1 VVNFTTVACRI
12 SSRLKRYKNYK
23 NRLILAKVII
33 KNKMSRF
40 YGLLC
45 TYVCIYVFCLSDDN
59 FRKFLRVR
67 KFIFAYPGIRVKFVY
82 EGYRVKAKL
91 TVAKRSQMPVHALIN
106 FRRQFSSVLARW
118 CHGPRLAGGHALD

>member
-1 VVNFTTVACRI
+1 
-12 SSRLKRYKNYK
+12 
-23 NRLILAKVII
+23 
-33 KNKMSRF
+33 MSRF

-82 EGYRVKAKL
+82 EGNRVNVKL
-91 TVAKRSQMPVHALIN
+91 TVAKKVANACSCIDQLPSAVFIGTRQMVP
-106 FRRQFSSVLARW
+106 R
-118 CHGPRLAGGHALD
+118 PRLAGGHALD